1 MNEKIQKMIKKLAK
15 ECQKEDIGLSLATID
30 LEGEATIAQIGE
42 DAMVAIAA
50 HSQYTQVKEALAE
63 LDCDCPMHRHLK
75 EMYGIE
81 TETTAKNKHTFVTD
95 DPNDLIDI
103 LSKISRGEFK

>member
-1 MNEKIQKMIKKLAK
+1 MNDKIQKLIKKLVK
-15 ECQKEDIGLSLATID
+15 ECQKEDVGLSLAAID
-30 LEGEATIAQIGE
+30 LEGEMAISQVGKGTI
-42 DAMVAIAA
+42 VAIAT
-50 HSQYTQVKEALAE
+50 HSQYTLTKEKLE
-63 LDCDCPMHRHLK
+63 QSDCDCPMHRHLK

>member
-1 MNEKIQKMIKKLAK
+1 MNDKIQKLIKKLAK
-15 ECQKEDIGLSLATID
+15 ECQKEDVGLSLAAID
-30 LEGEATIAQIGE
+30 LEGEMAISQVGKGTI
-42 DAMVAIAA
+42 VAIAA
-50 HSQYTQVKEALAE
+50 HSQYTVVKEELAE

-81 TETTAKNKHTFVTD
+81 TETTTKNTHTFVTD

>member
-50 HSQYTQVKEALAE
+50 HSQYTQVKEALVE
-63 LDCDCPMHRHLK
+63 LDCDCPMHCHLK
-75 EMYGIE
+75 GMYGIE

-103 LSKISRGEFK
+103 LSKISRD

>member
-1 MNEKIQKMIKKLAK
+1 MNDKIQKMIKKLAK
-15 ECQKEDIGLSLATID
+15 ECQKEDIGLSLAAID
-30 LEGEATIAQIGE
+30 LEGEMAISQVGKGTI
-42 DAMVAIAA
+42 VAIAA
-50 HSQYTQVKEALAE
+50 HSQYTVVKEELAE

-95 DPNDLIDI
+95 DPNDLMDI
-103 LSKISRGEFK
+103 LSKIFRGELK

>member
-1 MNEKIQKMIKKLAK
+1 MNDKIQKMIKKLAK

-30 LEGEATIAQIGE
+30 SEGELAMAQVGE

-50 HSQYTQVKEALAE
+50 HSQYTLTKEKLE
-63 LDCDCPMHRHLK
+63 QSDCDCPKHRLLK

-81 TETTAKNKHTFVTD
+81 TETTTKNTHTFVTD
-95 DPNDLIDI
+95 DPNDLMDI
-103 LSKISRGEFK
+103 LSKIFRGEFK

>member
-1 MNEKIQKMIKKLAK
+1 MNDKIQKFIKKLVK
-15 ECQKEDIGLSLATID
+15 ECQKEDVGLSLTAID

-50 HSQYTQVKEALAE
+50 HSQYTRVKEALAE
-63 LDCDCPMHRHLK
+63 LDCDCPMHHHLK
-75 EMYGIE
+75 EIYGIE

>member
-1 MNEKIQKMIKKLAK
+1 M
-15 ECQKEDIGLSLATID
+15 ATID
-30 LEGEATIAQIGE
+30 SEGELAMAQVGE

-50 HSQYTQVKEALAE
+50 HSQYTVVKEELAE

>member
-63 LDCDCPMHRHLK
+63 LDCDCPMHHHLK

-81 TETTAKNKHTFVTD
+81 TETTPKKTHTFVID
-95 DPNDLIDI
+95 NPNDLMDI

>member
-1 MNEKIQKMIKKLAK
+1 MNDKIQKMIKKLAK

-30 LEGEATIAQIGE
+30 SEGELAMAQVGE

-50 HSQYTQVKEALAE
+50 HSQYTVVKEELAE

-75 EMYGIE
+75 EMYDIE
-81 TETTAKNKHTFVTD
+81 TETTPKKTHTFVID
-95 DPNDLIDI
+95 NPNDLMDI

>member
-1 MNEKIQKMIKKLAK
+1 MNDKIQKLIKKLEK
-15 ECQKEDIGLSLATID
+15 ECQKKDVGLSLATID
-30 LEGEATIAQIGE
+30 SEGEVAMAQIGE
-42 DAMVAIAA
+42 DVMIAIAA
-50 HSQYTQVKEALAE
+50 HSQYTRVKEVLAE

-95 DPNDLIDI
+95 DPNDLMDI
-103 LSKISRGEFK
+103 LSKIFRGEFK